1 MNIKYF
7 FSILVILLSC
17 NDSKKI
23 DTNLLNGYWMIE
35 NVSRENEVFRLDN
48 TTLVD
53 FYKIKDYS
61 GWRTKVKPLIDN
73 SFRTS
78 NNKVFIKIIKNEEK
92 ISLAIKTPW
101 DNWEEELL
109 KLDSISLILKIE
121 DKIFRYIKI
130 R

>member
-1 MNIKYF
+1 
-7 FSILVILLSC
+7 
-17 NDSKKI
+17 
-23 DTNLLNGYWMIE
+23 MIE